1 MSQHVPPLEPPPSY
15 TANEAQY
22 VSPYVYSRQS
32 STLVLPR
39 LPTPARQVDL
49 AKSFGHLETD
59 LEFLTSE
66 ENLSDV
72 SEGLPVLS
80 ENGDLSGK
88 VHDEDDTDR
97 GNQFRRNLR
106 VSPDSFDALDSDAA
120 QRAASVALVFIT
132 QPLPDHI
139 LSLPNISQLFA
150 ARRELYTVTRQ
161 RARRTTLPSSRSS
174 PSPPSPSDSDDEDR
188 VAVSDGGD
196 LDSRED
202 TNDGIAVPET
212 PELALQQP
220 LPALRFY
227 NGDGHILPCV
237 AAAVFRT
244 PSPVLGNIHQCDS
257 PQVLRSPSA
266 EVGNR
271 SSSLTLF
278 DDDDD
283 MELQYPPTLEL
294 NFPVAV
300 FIWINESKQPIY
312 QLFAPRGRDVGES
325 ECIRGKLVLGDYQT
339 ALEAAGLPIGCILQ
353 RYIDPTGDWIEF
365 DWDKL
370 IELYLSNR
378 ALYLRLYG
386 LDITPPDHILELF
399 TLN

>member
-1 MSQHVPPLEPPPSY
+1 MTTASYHLGDLAVALAIKLVTGGTREAAFCGVRCVFIVGIGGCILLLFSARSADNCSPSAPSTTSTTAPTPPPGLL
-15 TANEAQY
+15 
-22 VSPYVYSRQS
+22 PLFS
-32 STLVLPR
+32 SVLVDHPIR
-39 LPTPARQVDL
+39 LAESTV
-49 AKSFGHLETD
+49 
-59 LEFLTSE
+59 FLY
-66 ENLSDV
+66 L
-72 SEGLPVLS
+72 
-80 ENGDLSGK
+80 
-88 VHDEDDTDR
+88 
-97 GNQFRRNLR
+97 F
-106 VSPDSFDALDSDAA
+106 DSDAA
-120 QRAASVALVFIT
+120 QRAASVALFFIT

-196 LDSRED
+196 LDSGED

-212 PELALQQP
+212 HELALQQP

-227 NGDGHILPCV
+227 NGGYGGVHYSPDGHILPCV

-244 PSPVLGNIHQCDS
+244 PSPVLGNIHQRDS